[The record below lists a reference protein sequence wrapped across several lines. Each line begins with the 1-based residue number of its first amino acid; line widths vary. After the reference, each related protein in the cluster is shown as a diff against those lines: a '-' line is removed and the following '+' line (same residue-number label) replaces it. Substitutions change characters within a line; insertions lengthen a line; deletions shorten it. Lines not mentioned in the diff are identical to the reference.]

1 MVSVAGGMP
10 TADSAKKMQY
20 SLRPIRILIKT
31 MDMKRIMN
39 LLSVGLVASL
49 GYAQHP
55 ASLKIT
61 NNHSD
66 QRHEVVEVPM
76 DRVRKALG
84 VTRDTDIIVTN
95 SIGQQIASQRSY
107 DGKLLVD
114 VSVRPHSTTTYT
126 LSIGKPQP
134 PKPFV
139 YGRLFPERKD
149 DLAWENDRGAYRA
162 YGPALQKSGEQAFG
176 IDVWVKNTPD
186 LVVENRYATNNS
198 GWELAQKLKSEG
210 HKAEADSVYL
220 ATSFHLDHGRGYDPY
235 QVGPTLGCGAPALM
249 VRDSLVM
256 PYCFTDYKILEN
268 GPLRFTVEFT
278 FEPKTVNGNKRVVEH
293 RRISLDKGSNF
304 NRATVRYDG
313 LKRPTDVAA
322 GVVIHEAPNNHV
334 VIGKDHVQYNDPT
347 DKLMVNNSEVYVA
360 ALFPDSDVTTTM
372 LPMRKPTAGAVGH
385 AVGVRRAMTEGQPFT
400 YYFGAAWSRYDVR
413 TQREWQLRIDE
424 TLFNL
429 RHPLEISF

>member
-1 MVSVAGGMP
+1 
-10 TADSAKKMQY
+10 
-20 SLRPIRILIKT
+20 

-39 LLSVGLVASL
+39 ILTVGLVATL
-49 GYAQHP
+49 ACAQHP
-55 ASLKIT
+55 VKLKIT
-61 NNHSD
+61 NNYSD
-66 QRHEVVEVPM
+66 QRHEVMEVPM
-76 DRVRKALG
+76 HQVRKALG
-84 VTRDTDIIVTN
+84 VTSDTDVIVTN
-95 SIGQQIASQRSY
+95 SIGQQIPTQRSY
-107 DGKLLVD
+107 DGKLLID

-134 PKPFV
+134 PTPFV
-139 YGRLFPERKD
+139 FGRLFPERKD

-176 IDVWVKNTPD
+176 IDVWVKNTPE
-186 LVVENRYATNNS
+186 LVVEERYSTNKS
-198 GWELAQKLKSEG
+198 GWELGQKLKQEG
-210 HKAEADSVYL
+210 RKAEADSVNL

-235 QVGPTLGCGAPALM
+235 QVGPTLGCGTPALM
-249 VRDSLVM
+249 VADSLVM
-256 PYCFTDYKILEN
+256 PYCFTDYKILDN

-278 FEPKTVNGNKRVVEH
+278 YEPKTINGNQQVVEH

-304 NRATVRYDG
+304 NRATVWYDG

-385 AVGVRRAMTEGQPFT
+385 AVGVRRAMTEGQAFT